1 MDGSISIY
9 IHVPFCVRKC
19 RYCDF
24 PSFSGLSG
32 RMEEY
37 FSALFTEIR
46 EEKLTEGRTAE
57 TVYIGGGTPSCVP
70 SLFIS
75 GIMEELHKKYRISSD
90 AEISM
95 EMNPGAVNP
104 EALRAY
110 RNAGIN
116 RVSLGC
122 QSFND
127 QSLKRLGRIHSAE
140 DIFRTFDLLRK
151 EGFDNLNLDLISSL
165 PGEKK
170 EDLMRS
176 VETALSLK
184 PEHISVY
191 SLILE
196 PGTELFKE
204 YEENRLKDLP
214 DEDETAENDLAVR
227 EMLMDSGYSRYEISN
242 YSLPGRECAH
252 NRVYWNRGDY
262 RGFGLSAAS
271 LTGNRRFSNTDELV
285 YIKSPG
291 KLLKEDRIL
300 SEREAMEEFMFLG
313 LRQCSGI
320 SDTDFRKAF
329 GISISGVFSGE
340 LRKQIKDGFMERS
353 GDRYYY
359 NDRGLDVSNML
370 LSEFILA

>member
-1 MDGSISIY
+1 
-9 IHVPFCVRKC
+9 
-19 RYCDF
+19 
-24 PSFSGLSG
+24 
-32 RMEEY
+32 MEEY
-37 FSALFTEIR
+37 FSALLTEIR
-46 EEKLTEGRTAE
+46 EESLTEGRTAE

-70 SLFIS
+70 PFFIS
-75 GIMEELHKKYRISSD
+75 GIMEELHKKYRISPD

-95 EMNPGAVNP
+95 EMNPGTVNP
-104 EALRAY
+104 GALKAY

-127 QSLKRLGRIHSAE
+127 RSLKRLGRIHSAE
-140 DIFRTFDLLRK
+140 EIFRTFDLIRE

-165 PGEKK
+165 PGEKTK
-170 EDLMRS
+170 DLIR
-176 VETALSLK
+176 SLK
-184 PEHISVY
+184 AALDLRPEHISVY

-196 PGTELFKE
+196 PGTELFRD
-204 YEENRLKDLP
+204 YEEGRLTDLP
-214 DEDETAENDLAVR
+214 GEEEILENDL
-227 EMLMDSGYSRYEISN
+227 MLRKILKDAGYIRYEISN
-242 YSLPGRECAH
+242 YSLPGRECVH

-285 YIKSPG
+285 YIKLPG

-313 LRQCSGI
+313 LRQLKGI
-320 SDTDFRKAF
+320 SDADFIKSF
-329 GISISGVFSGE
+329 GLSVSGVFGRE
-340 LRKQIKDGFMERS
+340 LRKQINDGFMEHT

-359 NDRGLDVSNML
+359 NDRGLDVSNVL

>member
-1 MDGSISIY
+1 
-9 IHVPFCVRKC
+9 
-19 RYCDF
+19 
-24 PSFSGLSG
+24 
-32 RMEEY
+32 MEEY
-37 FSALFTEIR
+37 FSALLTEIR

-70 SLFIS
+70 PAFIS
-75 GIMEELHKKYRISSD
+75 GIMEELSKKYRISPD

-95 EMNPGAVNP
+95 EMNPGTVNP
-104 EALRAY
+104 EALKAY
-110 RNAGIN
+110 REAGIN

-127 QSLKRLGRIHSAE
+127 QSLKRLGRIHSSE
-140 DIFRTFDLLRK
+140 DILKTFDLLRE
-151 EGFDNLNLDLISSL
+151 EGFENLNIDLISSL

-170 EDLMRS
+170 KDLIRS
-176 VETALSLK
+176 VEAALSLK

-196 PGTELFKE
+196 PGTELYRE

-214 DEDETAENDLAVR
+214 DEDETLENDLAVR
-227 EMLMDSGYSRYEISN
+227 EMLKDAGYSRYEISN
-242 YSLPGRECAH
+242 YSLTGRECAH

-271 LTGNRRFSNTDELV
+271 LTGNRRFANTDDLV

-291 KLLKEDRIL
+291 KTLKEDRIL
-300 SEREAMEEFMFLG
+300 SDREAMEEFMFLG

-320 SDTDFRKAF
+320 SEAGFMKAF
-329 GISISGVFSGE
+329 GYSITEVFAKE
-340 LRKQIKDGFMERS
+340 LQKQIKDGFMEHS

-359 NDRGLDVSNML
+359 NDRGLDVSNIL
-370 LSEFILA
+370 LAEFIAYDKI

>member
-37 FSALFTEIR
+37 FSALLTEIR

-70 SLFIS
+70 PAFIS
-75 GIMEELHKKYRISSD
+75 GIMEELSKKYRISPD

-95 EMNPGAVNP
+95 EMNPGTVNP
-104 EALRAY
+104 EALKAY
-110 RNAGIN
+110 REAGIN

-127 QSLKRLGRIHSAE
+127 QSLKRLGRIHSSE
-140 DIFRTFDLLRK
+140 DILKTFDLLRE
-151 EGFDNLNLDLISSL
+151 EGFENLNIDLISSL

-170 EDLMRS
+170 KDLIRS
-176 VETALSLK
+176 VEAALSLK

-196 PGTELFKE
+196 PGTELYRE

-214 DEDETAENDLAVR
+214 DEDETLENDLAVR
-227 EMLMDSGYSRYEISN
+227 EMLKDAGYSR
-242 YSLPGRECAH
+242 
-252 NRVYWNRGDY
+252 
-262 RGFGLSAAS
+262 
-271 LTGNRRFSNTDELV
+271 
-285 YIKSPG
+285 
-291 KLLKEDRIL
+291 
-300 SEREAMEEFMFLG
+300 
-313 LRQCSGI
+313 
-320 SDTDFRKAF
+320 
-329 GISISGVFSGE
+329 
-340 LRKQIKDGFMERS
+340 
-353 GDRYYY
+353 
-359 NDRGLDVSNML
+359 
-370 LSEFILA
+370 